1 MERIAQIIAEASGTD
16 LTGVPSPAVWQ
27 ALNLLAALLLT
38 AVIVLTILR
47 RRRRLANPVAAN
59 PLAAGRAPEPTPF
72 SRGEWGRR
80 MLDKD
85 THPEVT
91 GGTIGSTV
99 GVTVASTVGGTI
111 GGANDPA
118 WRLHTVAAHGYR
130 TRPIMTRTQAHR
142 LLMLERIVYGKG
154 HGHRLLT
161 PTALSQLLEPVAT
174 PSGTAERLTKAARA
188 LDGVTLGLPLVD
200 AEGYLIAAI
209 EVRGP
214 RSLNPAIE
222 EGERIKRT
230 VLRRAGV
237 PLVEIGPNDD
247 EATLRAT
254 IEPLLIGDAPL
265 AAG

>member
-27 ALNLLAALLLT
+27 ALNLLAAMVLT

-47 RRRRLANPVAAN
+47 RRHRLANPVAEE
-59 PLAAGRAPEPTPF
+59 RAPDPTPF

-85 THPEVT
+85 EQSDVT
-91 GGTIGSTV
+91 GGTVSGTV
-99 GVTVASTVGGTI
+99 SATV

-200 AEGYLIAAI
+200 AEGCLIAAI

-237 PLVEIGPNDD
+237 PVVEISPNDD

-254 IEPLLIGDAPL
+254 IEPLLTGHAPL